1 MSLTKE
7 AIAEAKAVKAIAEQ
21 SAFDFLKEQFTAE
34 AKGLIS
40 QKLREEDDEEETPAP
55 ESTPSEIET
64 PAPPAEETPAEEEE
78 DDFDLD
84 EVLRELD
91 SEEEAPLEEVED
103 EEMED
108 EEMEDEE
115 LDEII
120 REIESEM
127 PDPSTED
134 DEEEDYSKM
143 ESLRK
148 ENLSLKRKLKEAT
161 SVISKQRETITEVGL
176 LSAKLLYSN
185 KILGKFNLSEDK
197 KIKVLEAFDRAT
209 TLREAKLTYANLIE
223 TLNISAK
230 STKKIVE
237 TASKSQKAVTQ
248 FKKPVLSEQNE
259 GILNI
264 PKFRLQE
271 LAGIIQK

>member
-91 SEEEAPLEEVED
+91 SEEEAPLEEV
-103 EEMED
+103 ED